1 MTSVIDPT
9 GPSTDLDQQ
18 QPPRQE
24 ILTGTEAV
32 VRLLI
37 EQATAD
43 KRAGRNT
50 GGFASGYPGSPVA
63 RIHDLLEAQRAE
75 LAEHGIHPAAGLNE
89 ELAATAVWGS
99 QTVTGLDSAEVD
111 GVFALWYGKAPGVD
125 RAGDALHHGNIRGAS
140 PHGGVIVVAGDD
152 PKPNATV
159 YPSDSTA
166 TLASW
171 GMPVL
176 YPGNM
181 QEVIDLGLHGYAI
194 SRASALWIGMKLVTD
209 VADGSATVDLRPDR
223 IRPVIPSVELDGAP
237 FTGKIRINEAGVG
250 MLEAERDLYLGR
262 LVMAAEYAR
271 VNNLNPVHSGAE
283 SARIGLV
290 AAGKTYYD
298 LRQALDKLGLD
309 EDRLTAQGVRL
320 KHVRVLHP
328 LSERE
333 WTEFADGLDE
343 IIVVEEKQPF
353 LERQLKDIYYAAAHQ
368 PTLVGRRTPSGAEFL
383 PVGGELSTDTIARI
397 VGARLR
403 EVHDLVLDEP
413 QRSAPARKLLPLA
426 TARTGFFCS
435 GCPHNT
441 SLRAPQDAQV
451 GAGIGC
457 HIMGLLVD
465 RDEYG
470 DIRSYTQMGGEGA
483 QWVGMQPFAADKHL
497 FQNLGDGT
505 YHHSGSLAVRQAVS
519 AGVNITYKLLVN
531 GTVGMTGG
539 QDISGGMK
547 VPDLVAELL
556 AEGVRRIVITT
567 EDTRRYKG
575 VRLPRGVK
583 VHDRA
588 DLMQVQEE
596 LRRVPGVT
604 VLIHD
609 QECASER
616 RRRWRAERS
625 TPTTRVVINE
635 RVCEGCGDCNEQSQC
650 LSVQPKQTEFGRK
663 NTIHQSSCN
672 LDFSC
677 VKGDCPSFMTVDIK
691 DAVAKERT
699 EAPEPPTVAEP
710 VKLVR
715 GSEFNVQLAGIGG
728 TGVVSVSRVLAAAAA
743 LDGRQARALDLT
755 GSTIKAGPVVSHIHI
770 RDTDTA
776 APSKIDEGAADLYL
790 AFDLL
795 TAVTPENL
803 ASSSARRTVLVAS
816 TSAVPTAQM
825 AIDAQ
830 VAYPSLSELR
840 AQVDAATRADHN
852 AYLDI
857 EQVAGALFGN
867 HMAGNALL
875 LGVAYQR
882 GAIPLSADAIE
893 RAIENDGIAVQ
904 QNIKAFRW
912 GRALVADPQLLQRLA
927 PETVAEKQDL
937 LDAASRG
944 MIGSVGATG
953 ELAALLA
960 VRLPDLIGYQNERYA
975 RSYADLV
982 RHARR
987 AEERVGGDGSFA
999 RTVALQA
1006 HRLMAYKDEYEVARL
1021 HLLESS
1027 RMQVEAEFG
1036 AGATVSW
1043 NLQPPVLNAF
1053 GLNRKIKL
1061 GPWFGPAFTALRG
1074 MKAVRGTVADPFGRA
1089 AVRRLEREL
1098 VAHHR
1103 DLVRA
1108 AAAGLTAENHAA
1120 MVALVGTADVIRGYE
1135 AVKLRNVTEYLTQ
1148 VRRAAADVGLAVPRA
1163 ERIAAL
1169 VEKGQQHAER

>member
-1 MTSVIDPT
+1 MTSVIDST
-9 GPSTDLDQQ
+9 GPNTDAIGQ

-37 EQATAD
+37 EQAKSD
-43 KRAGRNT
+43 KRAGRKT

-63 RIHDLLEAQRAE
+63 RIHDLLEGQRTQ

-111 GVFALWYGKAPGVD
+111 GVFALWYAKAPGVD

-140 PHGGVIVVAGDD
+140 PQGGVIVVAGDD

-159 YPSDSTA
+159 YPSDSSA
-166 TLASW
+166 TMASW

-181 QEVIDLGLHGYAI
+181 QEVIDLGLHGYAM

-209 VADGSATVDLRPDR
+209 VADGSATVDLDPDR
-223 IRPVIPSVELDGAP
+223 ITPIVPSIELDGQP
-237 FTGKIRINEAGVG
+237 FTPKIRINEAGVG

-262 LVMAAEYAR
+262 LAMAAEYIR
-271 VNNLNPVHSGAE
+271 VNNINPVHSGAG
-283 SARIGLV
+283 SAKIGLV
-290 AAGKTYYD
+290 APGKTYYD

-309 EDRLTAQGVRL
+309 DHKLTEQGVRL
-320 KHVRVLHP
+320 KQVRALFP
-328 LSERE
+328 LSAAE
-333 WTEFADGLDE
+333 WTSFAEGLDE
-343 IIVVEEKQPF
+343 IIIVEEKQPF
-353 LERQLKDIYYAAAHQ
+353 LERQLKDIYYAADHR
-368 PTLVGRRTPSGAEFL
+368 PTLVGRSTPDGSEFL
-383 PVGGELSTDTIARI
+383 PVGGELSTGLIARI
-397 VGARLR
+397 VGDRLR
-403 EVHDLVLDEP
+403 EVHNLVVDEP
-413 QRSAPARKLLPLA
+413 QRSEPSRALLPMA

-465 RDEYG
+465 REEYG

-483 QWVGMQPFAADKHL
+483 QWVGMQPFAGDKHL

-505 YHHSGSLAVRQAVS
+505 YHHSGSLAVRQAIS

-539 QDISGGMK
+539 QDISGGMS
-547 VPDLVAELL
+547 VPNLVAELL
-556 AEGVRRIVITT
+556 AEGVTKIAITT
-567 EDTRRYKG
+567 EDTGRYKR
-575 VRLPRGVK
+575 VKLPRGVK

-588 DLMQVQEE
+588 EIMNVQED
-596 LRRVPGVT
+596 LRTVSGVT

-616 RRRWRAERS
+616 RRSWRSER
-625 TPTTRVVINE
+625 TKPTTRVIINE

-650 LSVQPKQTEFGRK
+650 LSVQPKQTPFGHK

-677 VKGDCPSFMTVDIK
+677 VKGDCPSFMTIDVK
-691 DAVAKERT
+691 DAVAKEKT
-699 EAPEPPTVAEP
+699 EAPEPPKAPEP
-710 VKLVR
+710 SKLVR

-728 TGVVSVSRVLAAAAA
+728 TGVVSVSRVIAAAAA
-743 LDGRQARALDLT
+743 LEGRQARALDLT

-770 RDTDTA
+770 RDTDTE
-776 APSKIDEGAADLYL
+776 APSKIDEGSADLYI

-795 TAVTPENL
+795 TAITEENL
-803 ASSSARRTVLVAS
+803 RSSSVRRTVLVAS

-825 AIDAQ
+825 AIDSK
-830 VAYPSLSELR
+830 VKYPSVGELR
-840 AQVDAATRADHN
+840 TQIDAVTRSEHN
-852 AYLDI
+852 AYLDV

-867 HMAGNALL
+867 HMAGNAML

-882 GAIPLSADAIE
+882 GAIPLSADSIEQAI
-893 RAIENDGIAVQ
+893 RNDGIAVES
-904 QNIKAFRW
+904 NIKAFRW
-912 GRALVADPQLLQRLA
+912 GRALVADPQLLERLA
-927 PETVAEKQDL
+927 PDTVTEKQDL
-937 LDAASRG
+937 LDATSRG
-944 MIGSVGATG
+944 LISSIGATG
-953 ELAALLA
+953 ELADLLA
-960 VRLPDLIGYQNERYA
+960 IRIPDLIGFQSEKYA
-975 RSYADLV
+975 RKYVDLV
-982 RHARR
+982 REATR
-987 AEERVGGDGSFA
+987 AEDRVGGDGSFA
-999 RTVALQA
+999 STVAIQA

-1036 AGATVSW
+1036 TGATVSW
-1043 NLQPPVLNAF
+1043 NLQPPILNVF
-1053 GLNRKIKL
+1053 GLDKKITL
-1061 GPWFGPAFTALRG
+1061 GPWFKPAFTGLRG
-1074 MKAVRGTVADPFGRA
+1074 MKSVRGTIADPFGRA
-1089 AVRRLEREL
+1089 VVRRLEREL
-1098 VAHHR
+1098 AAHYR
-1103 DLVRA
+1103 ELAGA
-1108 AAAGLTAENHAA
+1108 ASSALTAANHAD
-1120 MVALVGTADVIRGYE
+1120 MVELMAGSDVIRGYE
-1135 AVKLRNVTEYLTQ
+1135 QVKLRNVAEYSDRI
-1148 VRRAAADVGLAVPRA
+1148 RRAAAKVALNVPGVN
-1163 ERIAAL
+1163 RIDAL
-1169 VEKGQQHAER
+1169 VAKGQQNAGK

>member
-1 MTSVIDPT
+1 MTSVVDSS
-9 GPSTDLDQQ
+9 GPNTDARRTE
-18 QPPRQE
+18 PPRQE

-32 VRLLI
+32 VRLLV
-37 EQATAD
+37 EQAKAD
-43 KRAGRNT
+43 KRAGRRT

-63 RIHDLLEAQRAE
+63 RIHDLLESQRE
-75 LAEHGIHPAAGLNE
+75 LLAEHGIHPAAGLNE

-111 GVFALWYGKAPGVD
+111 GVFALWYAKAPGVD

-140 PHGGVIVVAGDD
+140 PQGGVIVVAGDD

-159 YPSDSTA
+159 YPSDSSA
-166 TLASW
+166 TMASW

-181 QEVIDLGLHGYAI
+181 QEVLDLGLHGYAM

-209 VADGSATVDLRPDR
+209 VADGSATVDLDEDR
-223 IRPVIPSVELDGAP
+223 IKPVIPTIALDGAP
-237 FTGKIRINEAGVG
+237 FTPKIRINEAGVG

-262 LVMAAEYAR
+262 LAMAAEYIR
-271 VNNLNPVHSGAE
+271 VNELNPVHSAKGR
-283 SARIGLV
+283 ARVGII
-290 AAGKTYYD
+290 APGKTYYD

-309 EDRLTAQGVRL
+309 DARLTEQGVRL
-320 KHVRVLHP
+320 KQVRALFP
-328 LSERE
+328 LSAAE
-333 WTEFADGLDE
+333 WTQFAAGLDE
-343 IIVVEEKQPF
+343 IIIVEEKQPF
-353 LERQLKDIYYAAAHQ
+353 LERQLKDIYYTAEQ
-368 PTLVGRRTPSGAEFL
+368 RPTLVGRHTPEGGEFL
-383 PVGGELSTDTIARI
+383 KVGGELDIDTIART
-397 VGARLR
+397 VGTRLR
-403 EVHDLVLDEP
+403 ETHGLILDEP
-413 QRSAPARKLLPLA
+413 QRGEPTRKLLPLA

-441 SLRAPQDAQV
+441 SLRAPEGAQV

-483 QWVGMQPFAADKHL
+483 QWVGMAPFASDKHL

-505 YHHSGSLAVRQAVS
+505 YHHSGSLAVRQAIS

-539 QDISGGMK
+539 QDISGGMN
-547 VPDLVAELL
+547 VPDLVQELL
-556 AEGVRRIVITT
+556 AEGVAKIAITT
-567 EDTRRYKG
+567 EDTGRYRRVK
-575 VRLPRGVK
+575 LPRGVK

-588 DLMQVQEE
+588 DIITVQED
-596 LRRVPGVT
+596 LRKVAGVT

-616 RRRWRAERS
+616 RRRWRTERS

-650 LSVQPKQTEFGRK
+650 LSVQPTQTAFGRK

-677 VKGDCPSFMTVDIK
+677 VKGDCPSFMTIDIK
-691 DAVAKERT
+691 DAVVKEKAA
-699 EAPEPPTVAEP
+699 APEPPAVAEP
-710 VKLVR
+710 TKLVR
-715 GSEFNVQLAGIGG
+715 GGEFNVQLAGIGG
-728 TGVVSVSRVLAAAAA
+728 TGVVSVSRVIAAAAA
-743 LDGRQARALDLT
+743 LEGRQARALDLT

-776 APSKIDEGAADLYL
+776 APSKIDSGSADLYI

-803 ASSSARRTVLVAS
+803 QSSSAHRTVLVAS

-825 AIDAQ
+825 AIDST
-830 VAYPSLSELR
+830 VTYPSLSELR
-840 AQVDAATRADHN
+840 TQIDAVTRADHN

-857 EQVAGALFGN
+857 EHVAVALFGN

-882 GAIPLSADAIE
+882 GAIPMSADSIEQAI
-893 RAIENDGIAVQ
+893 RDDGIAVES
-904 QNIKAFRW
+904 NVKAFRW
-912 GRALVADPQLLQRLA
+912 GRALVADPQLLDRLA
-927 PETVAEKQDL
+927 GGTVAEKQDL
-937 LDAASRG
+937 LDAASRE
-944 MIGSVGATG
+944 MIGSIGATG
-953 ELAALLA
+953 ELAAILA
-960 VRLPDLIGYQNERYA
+960 IRIPDLIGYQSRAYA
-975 RSYADLV
+975 RTYADLV
-982 RHARR
+982 REAKR
-987 AEERVGGDGSFA
+987 AEDRAGGDGSFA
-999 RTVALQA
+999 RTVAIQA

-1021 HLLESS
+1021 HLLESA
-1027 RMQVEAEFG
+1027 RMQVESEFG
-1036 AGATVSW
+1036 TGATVSW

-1061 GPWFGPAFTALRG
+1061 GPWFRPAFGVLRG
-1074 MKAVRGTVADPFGRA
+1074 MKSVRGTVVDPFGRA
-1089 AVRRLEREL
+1089 VVRRLEREL
-1098 VAHHR
+1098 AGHYR
-1103 DLVRA
+1103 ELASA
-1108 AAAGLTAENHAA
+1108 AAAGLSPANHAD
-1120 MVALVGTADVIRGYE
+1120 MVALVGIPDVIRGYE
-1135 AVKLRNVTEYLTQ
+1135 QVKLRNVAEYSDRI
-1148 VRRAAADVGLAVPRA
+1148 RRAAAKVALTVPRA
-1163 ERIAAL
+1163 RSIDAL
-1169 VEKGQQHAER
+1169 VAKGQQHADH